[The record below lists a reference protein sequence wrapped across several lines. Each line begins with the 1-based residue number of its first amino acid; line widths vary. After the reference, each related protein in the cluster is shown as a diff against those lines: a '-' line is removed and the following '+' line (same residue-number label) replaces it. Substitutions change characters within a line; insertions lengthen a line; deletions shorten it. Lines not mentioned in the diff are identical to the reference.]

1 MDRKA
6 LIQKR
11 KSIPDRS
18 EKEKAIVEKLLPFLK
33 GKRCAGYVAVR
44 GEASIMNEHIS
55 YVPKVI
61 GETEMV
67 FMKAE
72 NLQPGTFGVP
82 EPCGTEAI
90 DPQQIDVIVVPM
102 VAFMKTWRIGYG
114 NGYYDR
120 YLRSFDGLKIGI
132 AFDEQEVADYLPH
145 EHDIP
150 MDRIITPT
158 RIIE

>member
-1 MDRKA
+1 
-6 LIQKR
+6 
-11 KSIPDRS
+11 
-18 EKEKAIVEKLLPFLK
+18 
-33 GKRCAGYVAVR
+33 
-44 GEASIMNEHIS
+44 MNEHIS

-102 VAFMKTWRIGYG
+102 VTFMKTWRIGYG
-114 NGYYDR
+114 KGYYDR